1 MPSRSFRET
10 HQGKYT
16 SRLDGDPCPCPPELD
31 GNPWPCLPGLD
42 SDPWYTSP
50 SGLDSDPWHSLEPL
64 EPTLKDIE
72 ITTVL

>member
-16 SRLDGDPCPCPPELD
+16 SRLDGDPCPPELD
-31 GNPWPCLPGLD
+31 GNIWPCLPGLD
-42 SDPWYTSP
+42 SDPWYTCP